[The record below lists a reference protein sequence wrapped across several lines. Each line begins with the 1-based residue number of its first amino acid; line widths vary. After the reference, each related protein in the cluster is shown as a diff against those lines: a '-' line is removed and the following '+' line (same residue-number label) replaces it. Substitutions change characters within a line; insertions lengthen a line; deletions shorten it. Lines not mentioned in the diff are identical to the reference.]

1 MPFAFTVSASAL
13 RDLRPFTSTEE
24 SRPILNGILIEHTGA
39 MCATGGHVMLARAP
53 EHSDTMRPPARDVI
67 VRLSKAVPKWADV
80 AEISDVR
87 DMPLVSVFD
96 APLLVKVSNA
106 KGKVEYITAV
116 EVAGPFPNWRNV
128 MPRHASAT
136 APLPPVDPKLLE
148 RFAVE
153 GCRAV
158 RFFADANSP
167 ETRAVRVAFE
177 GRPEYVGVLMPR
189 RSDELNTETAP
200 PLPDFTDIP
209 TAPAVS
215 EAA

>member
-24 SRPILNGILIEHTGA
+24 SRPILNGILIETSGA
-39 MCATGGHVMLARAP
+39 MCATNGHVMLAVGPNAASVAP
-53 EHSDTMRPPARDVI
+53 APARDVI
-67 VRLSKAVPKWADV
+67 LRLDKPVPKWAEFVDV
-80 AEISDVR
+80 PNVPDVP
-87 DMPLVSVFD
+87 DSNYADVPLV
-96 APLLVKVSNA
+96 LKVSNS
-106 KGKVEYITAV
+106 KGKVDYIPAA
-116 EVAGPFPNWRNV
+116 EVAGPFPTWRNV
-128 MPRHASAT
+128 MPRQASAT
-136 APLPPVDPKLLE
+136 APLPSVDPNLLQ

-153 GCRAV
+153 GCPAV

-167 ETRAVRVAFE
+167 ESRAVRVAFE

-189 RSDELNTETAP
+189 RSDELNTETVP
-200 PLPDFTDIP
+200 PLPDFTDMP

>member
-24 SRPILNGILIEHTGA
+24 SRPILNGILIETSGA
-39 MCATGGHVMLARAP
+39 MCATGGHVMLAVGPNAASVAP
-53 EHSDTMRPPARDVI
+53 APARDVI
-67 VRLSKAVPKWADV
+67 IRLDKAVPKWAEFVDV
-80 AEISDVR
+80 PDVP
-87 DMPLVSVFD
+87 DVPDSSYADVPLV
-96 APLLVKVSNA
+96 LKVTNS
-106 KGKVEYITAV
+106 KGKVDYIPAA

-128 MPRHASAT
+128 MPRYASAT
-136 APLPPVDPKLLE
+136 APLPSVDPNLLQ
-148 RFAVE
+148 RFTVE
-153 GCRAV
+153 GCPAV

-167 ETRAVRVAFE
+167 ESRAVRVAFE